1 MAGEDIRIANSVRQI
16 LGRHYIK
23 PSSVRIMVGRGGV
36 RVIGKLERTEAKA
49 FMPIDEDYIHK
60 LKNEIRRV
68 PGVKTVSFTA
78 PEEDT
83 HAEGEKPGERKEPE
97 ESKENEEPE
106 KDPRAGG

>member
-49 FMPIDEDYIHK
+49 FMPIDDDYIHK
-60 LKNEIRRV
+60 LKNEIRRIQ
-68 PGVKTVSFTA
+68 GVKTVSFTA
-78 PEEDT
+78 PEESAG
-83 HAEGEKPGERKEPE
+83 AEGGEHKESAKPE
-97 ESKENEEPE
+97 ENP
-106 KDPRAGG
+106 PAGG

>member
-49 FMPIDEDYIHK
+49 FMSIDEDYIHK

-78 PEEDT
+78 PEEEE
-83 HAEGEKPGERKEPE
+83 HAKGEEPGETREPAD
-97 ESKENEEPE
+97 SKEPE
-106 KDPRAGG
+106 KDPQAGA

>member
-1 MAGEDIRIANSVRQI
+1 MAGEDIRIANNVRQI

-23 PSSVRIMVGRGGV
+23 SAGVRIMVGRGGV

-68 PGVKTVSFTA
+68 KGVKTVAFST

-83 HAEGEKPGERKEPE
+83 KEENKAPGE
-97 ESKENEEPE
+97 
-106 KDPRAGG
+106 